1 LVIMSYSAM
10 AQGEF
15 FSMGTALL
23 RYLYLF
29 YQTAHW
35 QSSGQSFYS
44 AHQMF
49 ERLYSEALVDLD
61 EWAER
66 SIGVF
71 NKEMVDFGKQ
81 MDLLT
86 KLTLKYP
93 VDQGYYA
100 AFLQNGIKVEG
111 EFQRYLKILKSGLE
125 RAIRE
130 KSMDENMEWIS
141 KQPLI
146 YSFIYPSQKRY
157 TFVHGGITPRM
168 TWEKISNDIDLVYC
182 RAIGK
187 FGKSV
192 STFFNKETGQWEF
205 REPDVIVWHELYNG
219 RFGYVVSGHAPLKNG
234 EPKFYKNSCN
244 IDTACFITGKLT
256 GLLLSENSM
265 EHVQIHGPA
274 AQPSDLPD

>member
-1 LVIMSYSAM
+1 MTKIQTPPVHLPHLNMEAKTGQTFLVLTDVHEHSI
-10 AQGEF
+10 QF
-15 FSMGTALL
+15 F
-23 RYLYLF
+23 
-29 YQTAHW
+29 
-35 QSSGQSFYS
+35 
-44 AHQMF
+44 
-49 ERLYSEALVDLD
+49 
-61 EWAER
+61 
-66 SIGVF
+66 
-71 NKEMVDFGKQ
+71 EM
-81 MDLLT
+81 LE
-86 KLTLKYP
+86 KYP
-93 VDQGYYA
+93 ISEERKLIVTGDIIDKGLGYPAFSAIATKIKELSDQGLAY
-100 AFLQNGIKVEG
+100 LIRGNHEVKRIK
-111 EFQRYLKILKSGLE
+111 